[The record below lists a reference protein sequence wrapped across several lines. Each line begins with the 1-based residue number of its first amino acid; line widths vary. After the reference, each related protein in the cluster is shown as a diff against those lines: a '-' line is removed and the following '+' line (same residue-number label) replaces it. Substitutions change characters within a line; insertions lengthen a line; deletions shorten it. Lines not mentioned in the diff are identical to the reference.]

1 MYKLKPIEKFITVE
15 SLNSA
20 LNHKHHPGFVFAG
33 EMHDFWEAVFVESGK
48 AVASADEQ
56 IFNMH
61 TGQILFHKP
70 MQFHRIKTDGQM
82 PVHLRIISFTA
93 SGKGMKDFER
103 KYFDLSSSEIKEY
116 LNVFNLI
123 GEACD
128 NYEDGIKKDMG
139 VISANGIVGKIA
151 NVSDNYASVISMLHP
166 YSVVSAR
173 FTENQ
178 HLANVSWETTDY
190 RFGTVKD
197 IPLHLFPQKGDT
209 LVTSGFSNIYPAD
222 IMIGTIEEM
231 LDNNSKDFNTA
242 KIRFSTNFSTL
253 RHVYVIEN
261 LHQTEIDF
269 LISNK

>member
-1 MYKLKPIEKFITVE
+1 MFLILEVLCIILLVNNLPYQKRKLVSVGNAI
-15 SLNSA
+15 
-20 LNHKHHPGFVFAG
+20 
-33 EMHDFWEAVFVESGK
+33 SGK
-48 AVASADEQ
+48 FFKSKTNFTNYFSLKEENQLMMDHNAMLMSMLYIDNDNITLKDSVKSDYRFIPANVINNS
-56 IFNMH
+56 IYHPNNF
-61 TGQILFHKP
+61 IL
-70 MQFHRIKTDGQM
+70 ID
-82 PVHLRIISFTA
+82 
-93 SGKGMKDFER
+93 KGR
-103 KYFDLSSSEIKEY
+103 K
-116 LNVFNLI
+116 
-123 GEACD
+123 
-128 NYEDGIKKDMG
+128 DGIKKDMG
-139 VISANGIVGKIA
+139 VISANGIVGKVA

-166 YSVVSAR
+166 YSVISAR

-231 LDNNSKDFNTA
+231 IDNDSKDFNTA

-261 LHQTEIDF
+261 LNQTEIDS